1 MNFKQ
6 ILDLFRNTEKLE
18 KKRLTQKYLD
28 SAKAEFKKEGDTIC
42 LKRANRCAKH
52 LLSSIIFRENSQA
65 TNEKT
70 GSILLPAIGFYYSLY
85 HLGVALLWL
94 DYSLK
99 ETDLAM
105 MHHSQ
110 LKNLL
115 KSKLIDRKILNIHFL
130 NVLEWLQEIREETN
144 YAQRIFLYDEEGYN
158 YHKELYIDNELYR
171 ITGIVFEEAI
181 YVVKKIIENSDKI
194 FEFEMNIKTYIGD
207 SKGDDMLITY
217 LSDEDKKRVW
227 KYLIEYDLTN

>member
-110 LKNLL
+110 LKKLL

-158 YHKELYIDNELYR
+158 YHKELFIDNELYR

-181 YVVKKIIENSDKI
+181 YLIKKIIENSDKI
-194 FEFEMNIKTYIGD
+194 FEFEMNLKTYIGD
-207 SKGDDMLITY
+207 SKGDNVLITY
-217 LSDEDKKRVW
+217 LSEDDKKRVW
-227 KYLIEYDLTN
+227 KYLIENNLTN